1 MMRHHFKHRAAMLA
15 ALAVSV
21 IGGTAAASEVV
32 DHAHRGGQHGQL
44 QVRQQQRALQQR
56 ALQQRALQQRGSR
69 QQEVSDGALA
79 GVISGFNRYVISM
92 ETVARKQA
100 RTREIRDFARETIA
114 SHSQSERRLSALLQR
129 LGIKAQPTRASA
141 MLSGHSSMVA
151 SFLSKQSPRDF
162 DRVYL
167 ATEIKSHRFILRLL
181 DEQLI
186 PKVKN
191 EALKEE
197 FQRYRRKVENHI
209 AHALALQ
216 AKLAQGQ
223 AAPPSQGR

>member
-1 MMRHHFKHRAAMLA
+1 MRHHFKHRAAMLA

-44 QVRQQQRALQQR
+44 QVRQQRRALQQR
-56 ALQQRALQQRGSR
+56 ALQQRARQ

-197 FQRYRRKVENHI
+197 FQRYRREVEDHL

-216 AKLAQGQ
+216 AKRQ